1 MSELYLNDG
10 KRFREAGEQTG
21 VGFAPKSGMNV
32 AFGDILNQGRYSVY
46 VSNISEEGVLIQGNN
61 LGFRRME
68 LPGTDSSSRISRA
81 TWAWSWEGGA
91 SARSLAI

>member
-10 KRFREAGEQTG
+10 KRFHEAGEQAG

-32 AFGDILNQGRYSVY
+32 AFGDIFNQGRYSVY

-61 LGFRRME
+61 LWVPRE
-68 LPGTDSSSRISRA
+68 GTQGTA
-81 TWAWSWEGGA
+81 TT
-91 SARSLAI
+91 L